1 MKRNS
6 GLLMALLT
14 VGVLLAVLLTLNLA
28 KGGIWLI
35 KGLDGKDGA
44 NGKSAY
50 DLAVENG
57 FTGSVTEWLAS
68 LGGRDGKSAYEI
80 AVENG
85 FRGSE
90 KEWLLSLAFGE
101 NGKDGADGKDGNNGA
116 DGKNGQDGENGR
128 DGVGIRSVRIDG
140 NGHLLVTLTD
150 GTQVDAGTIGGSI
163 SPTEENDFTRAQAA
177 GYAGTL
183 TEWLRGLQKGLI
195 KDAGGKGLSVGDC
208 FVNEKGH
215 LTVLLSDG
223 KTTLDAGVIPE
234 DGFLSESVEQ
244 YNMRPRFEIVTLNWE
259 NPALKLRSTPD
270 TESTS
275 NVLTSYSAGKEFL
288 CIGRGEVTEGD
299 EFAMFLFPDGQIGY
313 ARSKFFL
320 PKHVTVTGAEGMNL
334 PEKLTL
340 LAGKSMRLVG
350 TEIVPWGD
358 DSCFLAMEGEGLTV
372 TVKDGIFTLSA
383 ETAGTYTLNV
393 TLYRPMAVG
402 IQLLDAKQVAVTV
415 AAEKTLT
422 GKKGLLIGDSRI
434 APGTGIPASLPKA
447 LTTRLP
453 GVEWLGTQTNADGVK
468 CEGFGG
474 WSAANFLLTERIGEN
489 TNPFYN
495 PAPEIKRFDFAYYM
509 SNHPECRPDFVILNL
524 GMNDRYSVR
533 STEYLNA
540 IVASI
545 HAYDPNIAVLVL
557 TEYYMGGTATAYADN
572 VVARQSAAYLKRL
585 STVFDGRES
594 EKIRLLPNYLSVDPT
609 ADFADAAHLSSDGY
623 AHEADVIATYL
634 TDLFGT

>member
-128 DGVGIRSVRIDG
+128 DGVGIRSVRIDE

-150 GTQVDAGTIGGSI
+150 GTQIDAGTIGGSI
-163 SPTEENDFTRAQAA
+163 SPTGENDFTKTQAA

-183 TEWLRGLQKGLI
+183 TEWLRELQKGLM
-195 KDAGGKGLSVGDC
+195 KDADGNKLSVRDC
-208 FVNEKGH
+208 YLNEKGH

-223 KTTLDAGVIPE
+223 KTTLDAGVIPA
-234 DGFLSESVEQ
+234 DGYLSGSVEQ
-244 YNMRPRFEIVTLNWE
+244 YNMRPRFETVVLNWE
-259 NPALKLRSTPD
+259 NSALNLRSTPD
-270 TESTS
+270 TNGSS
-275 NVLTSYSAGKEFL
+275 NILLSYASGKEFL

-299 EFAMFLFPDGQIGY
+299 EFLMFLFPDGQIGY
-313 ARSKFFL
+313 ARSKFFE
-320 PKHVTVTGAEGMNL
+320 PKHVIVTGAEGMNL

-474 WSAANFLLTERIGEN
+474 WKAANFLLTERIGEN

-495 PAPEIKRFDFAYYM
+495 PDPEIKRFDFAYYM

-524 GMNDRYSVR
+524 GMNDGYSVR

-545 HAYDPNIAVLVL
+545 HAYDSNIAVLVL
-557 TEYYMGGTATAYADN
+557 TEYYTGRTTAYADN

-594 EKIRLLPNYLSVDPT
+594 EKIWLLPNYLSVDPT
-609 ADFADAAHLSSDGY
+609 ADFADAAHLSFDGY

>member
-35 KGLDGKDGA
+35 KGLDGKDGT

-128 DGVGIRSVRIDG
+128 DGVGIRSVRIDE

-163 SPTEENDFTRAQAA
+163 SPTEENDFTKAQAA

-183 TEWLRGLQKGLI
+183 TEWLRELQKGLI
-195 KDAGGKGLSVGDC
+195 KDAGGNKLSVGDC
-208 FVNEKGH
+208 YLNEKGH

-320 PKHVTVTGAEGMNL
+320 PKHVIVTGAEGMNL

-434 APGTGIPASLPKA
+434 NPGTGIPKSLPKA
-447 LTTRLP
+447 LTERIP
-453 GVEWLGTQTNADGVK
+453 GVEWLGTQINADKVK
-468 CEGFGG
+468 CEGYGG
-474 WSAANFLLTERIGEN
+474 WSAGNFVSKKEGR
-489 TNPFYN
+489 NPFWN
-495 PAPEIKRFDFAYYM
+495 PTTERFDFAYYM

-524 GMNDRYSVR
+524 GMNDGYSVR

-557 TEYYMGGTATAYADN
+557 TEYYTGRTTAYADN

-594 EKIRLLPNYLSVDPT
+594 EKIWLLPNYLSVDPT

>member
-128 DGVGIRSVRIDG
+128 DGVGIRSVRIDE

-195 KDAGGKGLSVGDC
+195 KDADGNKLSVGDC
-208 FVNEKGH
+208 YLKEKGH

-320 PKHVTVTGAEGMNL
+320 PKHVIVTGAEGMNL

-434 APGTGIPASLPKA
+434 NPGTGIPASLPKA
-447 LTTRLP
+447 LTERIP
-453 GVEWLGTQTNADGVK
+453 GVEWLGTQTNADKVK
-468 CEGFGG
+468 CEGYGG
-474 WSAANFLLTERIGEN
+474 WSAGNFVSKKEGQ
-489 TNPFYN
+489 NPFLN
-495 PAPEIKRFDFAYYM
+495 PTTERFDFAYYM

-524 GMNDRYSVR
+524 GMNDGYSVR

-557 TEYYMGGTATAYADN
+557 TEYYTGRTTAYADN

-594 EKIRLLPNYLSVDPT
+594 EKIWLLPNYLSVDPT
-609 ADFADAAHLSSDGY
+609 ADFADASHLSSDGY

>member
-6 GLLMALLT
+6 GLLIALLT

-128 DGVGIRSVRIDG
+128 DGVGIRSVRIDE

-163 SPTEENDFTRAQAA
+163 SPTEENDFTKAQAA

-183 TEWLRGLQKGLI
+183 TEWLRELQKGLI
-195 KDAGGKGLSVGDC
+195 KDAGGNKLSVGDC
-208 FVNEKGH
+208 YLNEKGH

-358 DSCFLAMEGEGLTV
+358 DSCFLAMEGEALTV

-474 WSAANFLLTERIGEN
+474 WSAATERIGKN
-489 TNPFYN
+489 TNSFYN

-585 STVFDGRES
+585 FTVFDGRES

>member
-128 DGVGIRSVRIDG
+128 DGVGIRSVRIDE

-183 TEWLRGLQKGLI
+183 TEWLRELQKGLI
-195 KDAGGKGLSVGDC
+195 KDADGNKLSVGDC
-208 FVNEKGH
+208 YLNEKGH

-320 PKHVTVTGAEGMNL
+320 PKHVIVTGAEGMNL

-524 GMNDRYSVR
+524 GMNDGYSVR

-594 EKIRLLPNYLSVDPT
+594 EKIWLLPNYLSVDPT

>member
-1 MKRNS
+1 
-6 GLLMALLT
+6 MALLT

-35 KGLDGKDGA
+35 KGLDGKDGT

-128 DGVGIRSVRIDG
+128 DGVGIRSVRIDE

-195 KDAGGKGLSVGDC
+195 KDADGKGLSVADC

-393 TLYRPMAVG
+393 TLY
-402 IQLLDAKQVAVTV
+402 AKQVAVTV

-623 AHEADVIATYL
+623 AHEADVIVTYL

>member
-35 KGLDGKDGA
+35 KGLDGKDGT

-128 DGVGIRSVRIDG
+128 DGVGIRSVRIDE

-183 TEWLRGLQKGLI
+183 TEWLRELQKGLI
-195 KDAGGKGLSVGDC
+195 KDADGNKLSVGDC
-208 FVNEKGH
+208 YLNEKGH

-244 YNMRPRFEIVTLNWE
+244 YNMRPRFETVVLNWE
-259 NPALKLRSTPD
+259 NSALNLRSTPD
-270 TESTS
+270 TNSSS
-275 NVLTSYSAGKEFL
+275 NILQSYASGKEFL

-299 EFAMFLFPDGQIGY
+299 EFLMFLFPDGQIGY

-320 PKHVTVTGAEGMNL
+320 PKHVIVTGAEGMNL

-434 APGTGIPASLPKA
+434 NPGTGIPASLPKA
-447 LTTRLP
+447 LTERIP
-453 GVEWLGTQTNADGVK
+453 GVEWLGTQTNADKVK
-468 CEGFGG
+468 CEGYGG

-585 STVFDGRES
+585 STVFDSRES
-594 EKIRLLPNYLSVDPT
+594 EKIWLLPNYLSVDPT

>member
-1 MKRNS
+1 MKRNN
-6 GLLMALLT
+6 GLLIALLT

-28 KGGIWLI
+28 KGGIWMM
-35 KGLDGKDGA
+35 KGLDGKDGT

-101 NGKDGADGKDGNNGA
+101 NGKDGKDGKDGANGK
-116 DGKNGQDGENGR
+116 DGLDGENGR
-128 DGVGIRSVRIDG
+128 DGENGVGIRSVRLDQ

-150 GTQVDAGTIGGSI
+150 GRQVDAGIVGGSI
-163 SPTEENDFTRAQAA
+163 VAPTEENDFTRAQAA

-183 TEWLRGLQKGLI
+183 TEWLRELQKGLI
-195 KDAGGKGLSVGDC
+195 KDADGNKLSVRDC
-208 FVNEKGH
+208 RINEKGH

-223 KTTLDAGVIPE
+223 KTTLDAGGIPE

-270 TESTS
+270 TESTA

-299 EFAMFLFPDGQIGY
+299 EFAMFLLPNGQVGY

-320 PKHVTVTGAEGMNL
+320 PKHVTVTGEEGMNL

-350 TEIVPWGD
+350 MEIVPWGD
-358 DSCFLAMEGEGLTV
+358 ETCFLTMEGEGLTV
-372 TVKDGIFTLSA
+372 DANDGVFTLTGA
-383 ETAGTYTLNV
+383 TAGTYTLTV
-393 TLYRPMAVG
+393 TLCRPMKVG
-402 IQLLDAKQVAVTV
+402 VQLLEAKRVTVTV

-434 APGTGIPASLPKA
+434 NPGTGIPASLPKA
-447 LTTRLP
+447 LTERIP
-453 GVEWLGTQTNADGVK
+453 GVEWLGTQINADKVK
-468 CEGFGG
+468 CEGYGG
-474 WSAANFLLTERIGEN
+474 WSAGNFVSKKEGQ
-489 TNPFYN
+489 NPFWN
-495 PAPEIKRFDFAYYM
+495 PTTERFDFAYYIG
-509 SNHPECRPDFVILNL
+509 NHPECRPDFVILNL
-524 GMNDRYSVR
+524 GANDGYSVR

-540 IVASI
+540 IIASI

-557 TEYYMGGTATAYADN
+557 TEYYRGGTATAYADN
-572 VVARQSAAYLKRL
+572 VVARQSAAYFERL
-585 STVFDGRES
+585 SAVFGGREA
-594 EKIRLLPNYLSVDPT
+594 KKVYLLPNYLSVDPT
-609 ADFADAAHLSSDGY
+609 TDFADAVHLNSDGY
-623 AHEADVIATYL
+623 GHEADVIVTYL
-634 TDLFGT
+634 TDLFGS

>member
-128 DGVGIRSVRIDG
+128 DGVGIRSVRIDE

-183 TEWLRGLQKGLI
+183 TEWLRELQKGLI
-195 KDAGGKGLSVGDC
+195 KDAGGNKLSVGDC
-208 FVNEKGH
+208 YLNEKGH

-320 PKHVTVTGAEGMNL
+320 PKHVIVTGAEGMNL

-340 LAGKSMRLVG
+340 LAGSPCAWSERRSSRG
-350 TEIVPWGD
+350 
-358 DSCFLAMEGEGLTV
+358 AM
-372 TVKDGIFTLSA
+372 
-383 ETAGTYTLNV
+383 TAV
-393 TLYRPMAVG
+393 
-402 IQLLDAKQVAVTV
+402 
-415 AAEKTLT
+415 
-422 GKKGLLIGDSRI
+422 
-434 APGTGIPASLPKA
+434 SLPW
-447 LTTRLP
+447 R
-453 GVEWLGTQTNADGVK
+453 
-468 CEGFGG
+468 
-474 WSAANFLLTERIGEN
+474 
-489 TNPFYN
+489 
-495 PAPEIKRFDFAYYM
+495 
-509 SNHPECRPDFVILNL
+509 
-524 GMNDRYSVR
+524 
-533 STEYLNA
+533 
-540 IVASI
+540 
-545 HAYDPNIAVLVL
+545 
-557 TEYYMGGTATAYADN
+557 
-572 VVARQSAAYLKRL
+572 AR
-585 STVFDGRES
+585 G
-594 EKIRLLPNYLSVDPT
+594 
-609 ADFADAAHLSSDGY
+609 
-623 AHEADVIATYL
+623 
-634 TDLFGT
+634 

>member
-35 KGLDGKDGA
+35 KGLDGKDGT

-128 DGVGIRSVRIDG
+128 DGVGIRSVRIDE

-195 KDAGGKGLSVGDC
+195 KDADGKGLSVGDC

-434 APGTGIPASLPKA
+434 NPGTGIPASLPKA

-453 GVEWLGTQTNADGVK
+453 GVEWLGTQTNADKVK
-468 CEGFGG
+468 CEGYGG
-474 WSAANFLLTERIGEN
+474 WSAGNFVSKKEGQ
-489 TNPFYN
+489 NPFWN
-495 PAPEIKRFDFAYYM
+495 PTTERFDFAYYM

-524 GMNDRYSVR
+524 GMNDGYSVR

-557 TEYYMGGTATAYADN
+557 TEYYTGRTTAYADN

-594 EKIRLLPNYLSVDPT
+594 EKIWLLPNYLSVDPT
-609 ADFADAAHLSSDGY
+609 ADFADASHLSSDGY

>member
-128 DGVGIRSVRIDG
+128 DGVGIRSVRIDE

-163 SPTEENDFTRAQAA
+163 SPTEENDFTKAQAA

-183 TEWLRGLQKGLI
+183 TEWLRELQKGLI
-195 KDAGGKGLSVGDC
+195 KDADGNKLSVGDC
-208 FVNEKGH
+208 YLNEKGH

-320 PKHVTVTGAEGMNL
+320 PKHVIVTGAEGMNL

-415 AAEKTLT
+415 TAEKTLT

-434 APGTGIPASLPKA
+434 NPGTGIPASLPKA

>member
-163 SPTEENDFTRAQAA
+163 SPIEENDFTRAQAA

-195 KDAGGKGLSVGDC
+195 KDADGNKLSVGDC
-208 FVNEKGH
+208 YLNEKGH

-434 APGTGIPASLPKA
+434 NPGTGISASLPKA
-447 LTTRLP
+447 LTERIP
-453 GVEWLGTQTNADGVK
+453 DVEWLGTQTNADGVK

-524 GMNDRYSVR
+524 GMNDGYSVR

-594 EKIRLLPNYLSVDPT
+594 EKIRLLPNYLSVDPS

-623 AHEADVIATYL
+623 AHEADVIVTYL

>member
-14 VGVLLAVLLTLNLA
+14 VGVLLAVLLSLNLA

-35 KGLDGKDGA
+35 KGLDGKDGT

-128 DGVGIRSVRIDG
+128 DGVGIRSVRIDE

-163 SPTEENDFTRAQAA
+163 SPTEENDFTKAQAA

-183 TEWLRGLQKGLI
+183 TEWLRELQKGLI
-195 KDAGGKGLSVGDC
+195 KDAGGNKLSVGDC
-208 FVNEKGH
+208 YLNEKGH

-320 PKHVTVTGAEGMNL
+320 PKHVIVTGAEGMNL

-434 APGTGIPASLPKA
+434 NPGTGIPKSLPKA
-447 LTTRLP
+447 LTERIP
-453 GVEWLGTQTNADGVK
+453 GVEWLGTQINADKVK
-468 CEGFGG
+468 CEGYGG
-474 WSAANFLLTERIGEN
+474 WSAGNFVSKKEGQ
-489 TNPFYN
+489 NPFWN
-495 PAPEIKRFDFAYYM
+495 PTTERFDFAYYM

-524 GMNDRYSVR
+524 GMNDGYSVR

-557 TEYYMGGTATAYADN
+557 TEYYTGRTTAYADN

-594 EKIRLLPNYLSVDPT
+594 EKIWLLPNYLSVDPT

>member
-128 DGVGIRSVRIDG
+128 DGVGIRSVRIDE

-163 SPTEENDFTRAQAA
+163 SPTEENDFTKAQAA

-195 KDAGGKGLSVGDC
+195 KDADGKGLSVADC

-320 PKHVTVTGAEGMNL
+320 PKHVIVTGAEGMNL

-434 APGTGIPASLPKA
+434 APGTGIPASLPEA

-609 ADFADAAHLSSDGY
+609 ADFADASHLSSDGY

>member
-128 DGVGIRSVRIDG
+128 DGVGIRSVRIDE

-195 KDAGGKGLSVGDC
+195 KDADGKGLSVADC

-320 PKHVTVTGAEGMNL
+320 PKHVIVTGAEGMNL

-422 GKKGLLIGDSRI
+422 GKKGLLIG
-434 APGTGIPASLPKA
+434 GQPA
-447 LTTRLP
+447 
-453 GVEWLGTQTNADGVK
+453 
-468 CEGFGG
+468 
-474 WSAANFLLTERIGEN
+474 LLR
-489 TNPFYN
+489 
-495 PAPEIKRFDFAYYM
+495 A
-509 SNHPECRPDFVILNL
+509 
-524 GMNDRYSVR
+524 
-533 STEYLNA
+533 
-540 IVASI
+540 
-545 HAYDPNIAVLVL
+545 
-557 TEYYMGGTATAYADN
+557 
-572 VVARQSAAYLKRL
+572 
-585 STVFDGRES
+585 RES
-594 EKIRLLPNYLSVDPT
+594 PQACRRR
-609 ADFADAAHLSSDGY
+609 
-623 AHEADVIATYL
+623 
-634 TDLFGT
+634 